1 MRKLRIPPFVT
12 LIMPVAE
19 QIDYAKLV
27 CELVT
32 RRQQVSLKRLIDPGP
47 TSAQL
52 ALLWK
57 AAAQAP
63 DHGLILPWR
72 FVHVSDSA
80 RDRLATAF
88 EQALIDRDPHSTA
101 AQREDA
107 RAKAARAP
115 FLALAIA
122 RLDGDGHPEIPYTE
136 RLVSLGCALQNMLL
150 MAQAQ
155 GFGAGLVS
163 GQAMDSAALRAT
175 FSLAPNEKA
184 ISFLGIGTVSWAKAN
199 RQRPAAEDFVTTL

>member
-1 MRKLRIPPFVT
+1 MHDTADFDTAEFVG
-12 LIMPVAE
+12 
-19 QIDYAKLV
+19 
-27 CELVT
+27 ELLA
-32 RRQQVSLKRLIDPGP
+32 RRQQVSPKRLGEPGP
-47 TSAQL
+47 TPEQIAM
-52 ALLWK
+52 LWR

-72 FVHVSDSA
+72 FVQVSAQA
-80 RDRLATAF
+80 RGRLGETF
-88 EQALIDRDPHSTA
+88 VQALIERDPQATS
-101 AQREDA
+101 AQCDDA

-122 RLDGDGHPEIPYTE
+122 RLGDDGHAQIPASE

-175 FSLAPNEKA
+175 FALAPNEKA
-184 ISFLGIGTVSWAKAN
+184 ICFIAIGTVTRAKPS
-199 RQRPAAEDFVTTL
+199 RERPGPESFVSTL

>member
-1 MRKLRIPPFVT
+1 MT
-12 LIMPVAE
+12 LAE
-19 QIDYAKLV
+19 PLDYAELV

-32 RRQQVSLKRLIDPGP
+32 RRQQVSPKRLTDPGP
-47 TSAQL
+47 SPAQQ
-52 ALLWK
+52 AMLWK

-72 FVHVSDSA
+72 FVQVSAAA
-80 RDRLATAF
+80 REQLGEAF
-88 EQALIDRDPHSTA
+88 VQALIERDPQATA
-101 AQREDA
+101 TQIDDA

-115 FLALAIA
+115 FLALAIS
-122 RLDGDGHPEIPYTE
+122 RTGDDDHVEIPATE

-163 GQAMDSAALRAT
+163 GQAMDSAALRTT
-175 FSLAPNEKA
+175 FALAPNEKA
-184 ISFLGIGTVSWAKAN
+184 ICFIVIGTVGKAKAS
-199 RQRPAAEDFVTTL
+199 RVRPSAANFVTTL

>member
-1 MRKLRIPPFVT
+1 MTFSEPADTAAF
-12 LIMPVAE
+12 
-19 QIDYAKLV
+19 V

-32 RRQQVSLKRLIDPGP
+32 RRQQVSPKRLSDPGP
-47 TSAQL
+47 TPEQVAM
-52 ALLWK
+52 LWK

-72 FVHVSDSA
+72 FVQVSDQA
-80 RDRLATAF
+80 REQLGEAF
-88 EQALIDRDPHSTA
+88 VQALVERDPNATD
-101 AQREDA
+101 AQRQDA

-115 FLALAIA
+115 FLALAIS
-122 RLDGDGHPEIPYTE
+122 RLEGDEHPEIPVTE

-163 GQAMDSAALRAT
+163 GQAMDSAALRTT
-175 FSLAPNEKA
+175 FSLAPNERA
-184 ISFLGIGTVSWAKAN
+184 ICFIVIGSVNKAKAA
-199 RQRPAAEDFVTTL
+199 RIRPVATDFVTTL